1 MSEFQETAMQARE
14 VRDERMVAAKR
25 NSAGGTPA
33 FTLFAKGGWL
43 PSSAAYREKW
53 CAQGDDFR
61 TFLRGFVASLTVS
74 NFEAGEAVYQN
85 TPFI

>member
-1 MSEFQETAMQARE
+1 LGYLGYKN
-14 VRDERMVAAKR
+14 RDTWNLQKQH
-25 NSAGGTPA
+25 NPNGGS
-33 FTLFAKGGWL
+33 KK
-43 PSSAAYREKW
+43 KW